1 MKARI
6 IIAALLGMATVEV
19 AAEPRFKG
27 WTGPKPAKPPC
38 ECRYRGGKATV
49 GQTICQQRNGKMV
62 RLKCTL
68 VLNNTAWKEVG
79 EGCDYSTL
87 IGGQSRAVLPMRL

>member
-1 MKARI
+1 M
-6 IIAALLGMATVEV
+6 
-19 AAEPRFKG
+19 
-27 WTGPKPAKPPC
+27 
-38 ECRYRGGKATV
+38 